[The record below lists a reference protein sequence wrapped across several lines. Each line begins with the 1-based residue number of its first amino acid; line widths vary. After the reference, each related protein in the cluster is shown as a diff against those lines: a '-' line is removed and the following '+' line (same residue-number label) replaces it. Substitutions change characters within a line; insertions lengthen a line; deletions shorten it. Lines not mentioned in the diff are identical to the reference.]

1 MQDAEKEKLRI
12 ESLPVNLHDAVK
24 AMKQDA
30 FICSVLGPHISEKY
44 AEAKEAEWEAYR
56 EQVTDWEISSY
67 LYRI

>member
-1 MQDAEKEKLRI
+1 MSSTFRGSGVTFSET
-12 ESLPVNLHDAVK
+12 SMAVK